1 LLFLVFS
8 LFDIRRDFVR
18 AGYNTDVM
26 GIHVELVLLGFVK
39 QVPSQQPVVQGQ
51 LENALISFL
60 IRVNILNNLNLMIFL
75 NWAGFLV
82 AELVVL
88 ILVDV

>member
-1 LLFLVFS
+1 
-8 LFDIRRDFVR
+8 
-18 AGYNTDVM
+18 M
-26 GIHVELVLLGFVK
+26 
-39 QVPSQQPVVQGQ
+39 QGQ

-75 NWAGFLV
+75 NWAGFV

>member
-1 LLFLVFS
+1 
-8 LFDIRRDFVR
+8 
-18 AGYNTDVM
+18 M
-26 GIHVELVLLGFVK
+26 
-39 QVPSQQPVVQGQ
+39 QGQ

>member
-1 LLFLVFS
+1 MLVFS

-51 LENALISFL
+51 VLNALISFL

-75 NWAGFLV
+75 NWAGFV